1 MAFIYPRFS
10 MQSKRTLLSWSTSK
24 DSVYSLHLLQS
35 IPTVNLVYLF
45 TTINLAFERVAV
57 HAVML
62 KLVKD
67 QRARLAFRLI
77 LLKYPTSAL
86 NEEYK
91 SIMSGFIEGC

>member
-57 HAVML
+57 YAVRL
-62 KLVKD
+62 KLLKE
-67 QRARLAFRLI
+67 QARQIGLPLDI
-77 LLKYPTSAL
+77 
-86 NEEYK
+86 
-91 SIMSGFIEGC
+91 IEIPHLRPK

>member
-57 HAVML
+57 HAVRL
-62 KLVKD
+62 KLLKE
-67 QRARLAFRLI
+67 QARQIGLPLDI
-77 LLKYPTSAL
+77 
-86 NEEYK
+86 
-91 SIMSGFIEGC
+91 IEIPHLRPK